1 MNFLARPQTTWLLF
15 GTATLLTACAGQE
28 PPAPPP
34 VAVETP
40 ADEVLR
46 ISERWTSTGEQR
58 GLLSPPSPVSV
69 FVVRELSEI
78 TLTPHGGREVLTI
91 EEDLELRDG
100 GALRCQARFEHPLTV
115 SWGRRDMEAAVELR
129 RPALA
134 GARQCQGG
142 AHPEPILER
151 PARAARFV
159 LRSDNLVAVEP
170 ATDDRVYLP
179 LP

>member
-1 MNFLARPQTTWLLF
+1 MNHRLRARTPLSLVGAVALF
-15 GTATLLTACAGQE
+15 AACGGKE
-28 PPAPPP
+28 PAAPPP

-46 ISERWTSTGEQR
+46 IGERWTSTSEQR

-69 FVVRELSEI
+69 FVVREVSEI
-78 TLTPHGGREVLTI
+78 TLSPTSGREVLTI
-91 EEDLELRDG
+91 EEELELRDG
-100 GALRCQARFEHPLTV
+100 GALLCQTRFEHPLTV
-115 SWGRRDMEAAVELR
+115 RWGRRDTDAAVELR
-129 RPALA
+129 RPGVT

-142 AHPEPILER
+142 SHPEPTLER

-159 LRSDNLVAVEP
+159 LRSDNLVAIEP
-170 ATDDRVYLP
+170 PTDDRIYLP